1 MFGVICLFH
10 PCDIGVVMKYMTI
23 QVPTVGMLMNQF
35 TVDDYMN
42 YMCEETKTE
51 LLIRLLKSAT
61 ESEKVLIQELLQDND

>member
-1 MFGVICLFH
+1 MFGLICLFH
-10 PCDIGVVMKYMTI
+10 PPYIGVVMKYMTI
-23 QVPTVGMLMNQF
+23 QVPTVGMIMSQF